1 MSDGYLLARGSSVW
15 REFYGFVYRNLRTQG
30 VSHFD
35 AEDLAQDVLE
45 TACMHLDTVDPGRE
59 HAWLATVTRNKVVDT
74 ARRSRP
80 VHVLAELPDAAD
92 PSLGPDELVIR
103 SADRRMLLAAIAL
116 LPERDR
122 QLVTVRYLEER
133 TVLETAEEL
142 GMSVGAAKVAL
153 HRARARLRE
162 ILETAS
168 APVAHGTADAAMVA
182 ATAAERGESMLGIA
196 ERAVRALTPY
206 IGRMAADTCVRG
218 TAVSIG
224 KTFDTLTTDD
234 ADALAQRIRAVLAP
248 LLPPDTIER
257 LINQIRGGVL

>member
-15 REFYGFVYRNLRTQG
+15 RDFYGFVYHNLRTQG

-45 TACMHLDTVDPGRE
+45 TACVHLDDVDPGRH

-80 VHVLAELPDAAD
+80 VHVVAELPDAAD
-92 PSLGPDELVIR
+92 PGLGPDELVIR

-116 LPERDR
+116 LPARDR
-122 QLVTVRYLEER
+122 RLVTIRYLEER
-133 TVLETAEEL
+133 TVLETADEL

-153 HRARARLRE
+153 YRARVRLRE

-168 APVAHGTADAAMVA
+168 APVAHGTAEAAIA
-182 ATAAERGESMLGIA
+182 AGAALRGESMLGIA
-196 ERAVRALTPY
+196 ERAVQALAPY